1 MILLAHE
8 TVADA
13 LAAAVILRGLGNRA
27 RRLLEECV
35 ESQGVTRSKVSQA
48 TQQLDE
54 AGFVFVK
61 EVGDLWETTFV
72 ITPSLAGEEALE
84 ALEQIEI
91 GRPVGQ

>member
-13 LAAAVILRGLGNRA
+13 SAAAEILRGLGNRA

-35 ESQGVTRSKVSQA
+35 ENQSMTQRKVSQA
-48 TQQLDE
+48 AQQLDE

-61 EVGDLWETTFV
+61 EVGDLWETKFV

-84 ALEQIEI
+84 VLEQIEV
-91 GRPVGQ
+91 GKPVDQ